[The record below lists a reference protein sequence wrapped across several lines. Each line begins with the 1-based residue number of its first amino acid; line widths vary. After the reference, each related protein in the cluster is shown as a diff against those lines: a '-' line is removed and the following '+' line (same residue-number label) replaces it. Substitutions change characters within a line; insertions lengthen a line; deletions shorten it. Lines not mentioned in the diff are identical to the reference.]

1 MPFLFIYIV
10 EPRKTS
16 PIWEAWHK
24 GEQIMGI
31 TLNQLKAQ
39 FNNTQAAVETTV
51 TQEQPSVLGG
61 LFGKARKAA
70 KAASTSVAGSLPVTT
85 RRFEKAQEDN
95 HKRDVVNNLIVMDMI
110 EQLAEYGINIEID
123 SEENLEARAEAFMNM
138 LKQRQAEE
146 AQEQEEV
153 VVKPQFKKK
162 SLRKLVVEDT
172 PLIQSDEELEE
183 YMTGE
188 ESEEEVVEIEEQ
200 EEVVIEE
207 EEEVQEESQA
217 KKRRRLGKI
226 GRQAPIS
233 DDVESAE

>member
-1 MPFLFIYIV
+1 
-10 EPRKTS
+10 
-16 PIWEAWHK
+16 
-24 GEQIMGI
+24 MGI

-39 FNNTQAAVETTV
+39 FNNTQAATETTV
-51 TQEQPSVLGG
+51 AKEPSVLGG

-70 KAASTSVAGSLPVTT
+70 KAASTTVAGSLPVTT
-85 RRFEKAQEDN
+85 RRFEATQEDN
-95 HKRDVVNNLIVMDMI
+95 HKRDIVNNLIVLDMI
-110 EQLAEYGINIEID
+110 EQLAEYGINIEVD

-138 LKQRQAEE
+138 LKQRKAEE

-153 VVKPQFKKK
+153 VAKPQFKKK
-162 SLRKLVVEDT
+162 SLRKLVVEDA
-172 PLIQSDEELEE
+172 PLIQSDEELED

-188 ESEEEVVEIEEQ
+188 ESEEEVEEVIEEQ

-207 EEEVQEESQA
+207 EEEEIVEEQEEVQEESQA